1 VTDRVTIV
9 EVAARAGVAI
19 SSVSS
24 ALNDR
29 PGVSEQT
36 RARIKQAAS
45 DLGFVPSVR
54 GRSLSAKRAFTVGL
68 VVHRDPFVLESD
80 PFFGSFIGGLESVL
94 DPRGYAL
101 ILQMGSAA
109 DETLDR
115 YRRLAAGRRVDG
127 VFLNELVVDD
137 PRVALVQQLGL
148 PAVGVNPAPGF
159 PLPAVHQDVSA
170 GVHELVA
177 HLVSLGHRRFAHVA
191 GPSRF
196 VHAVHRVEAWREALV
211 AAGCDPGVLV
221 EADFTYAGGRRA
233 AAELL
238 GSAPGDGRG
247 GDRGDRP
254 TAVFCANDLAAIG
267 FMAEADARGVR
278 VPDDV
283 SVAGFDGIELGTYVR
298 PALTTL
304 TTAPRLLGAEA
315 ARLLLAAVEAP
326 EAPEAPESP
335 EASAVGVAPGVA
347 AASGVRAAV
356 GAVPTV
362 AHADIEPARL
372 LVRASTGPAPR

>member
-221 EADFTYAGGRRA
+221 EADFTYEGGRRA

-238 GSAPGDGRG
+238 GGAAADGGGAGGGRGGGRG
-247 GDRGDRP
+247 GDGDGDGDRP

-278 VPDDV
+278 VPEDI

-315 ARLLLAAVEAP
+315 ARLLLAAVETPDAVP
-326 EAPEAPESP
+326 AASP
-335 EASAVGVAPGVA
+335 GDGSAVPAVAQ
-347 AASGVRAAV
+347 
-356 GAVPTV
+356 
-362 AHADIEPARL
+362 ADIEPARL

>member
-221 EADFTYAGGRRA
+221 EADFTYEGGRRA

-238 GSAPGDGRG
+238 GGAARAGGADDGG
-247 GDRGDRP
+247 ADDGAAGRGDRP

-278 VPDDV
+278 VPEDI

-326 EAPEAPESP
+326 DAGS
-335 EASAVGVAPGVA
+335 
-347 AASGVRAAV
+347 AASGVAASSRV
-356 GAVPTV
+356 RVDEGAVPAV

-372 LVRASTGPAPR
+372 LVRASTGPVPR

>member
-1 VTDRVTIV
+1 MTQRVTIV

-29 PGVSEQT
+29 PGVSDQT
-36 RARIKQAAS
+36 RARIKQAAA
-45 DLGFVPSVR
+45 DLGFVPNVR
-54 GRSLSAKRAFTVGL
+54 GRSLSSGRAFTVGL
-68 VVHRDPFVLESD
+68 VVHRDPSVLESD

-94 DPRGYAL
+94 DPRGWAL

-137 PRVALVQQLGL
+137 PRVPLVQQLGL

-159 PLPAVHQDVSA
+159 PLPAVRQDVAA
-170 GVHELVA
+170 GVRELVD
-177 HLVSLGHRRFAHVA
+177 HLVGLGHRRFAHVA
-191 GPSRF
+191 GPARF
-196 VHAVHRVEAWREALV
+196 VHAVHRVEAWQESLV
-211 AAGCDPGVLV
+211 AAGHDPGVVV
-221 EADFTYAGGRRA
+221 EADFTYDGGRRA
-233 AAELL
+233 AADLL
-238 GSAPGDGRG
+238 SRPE
-247 GDRGDRP
+247 RP

-267 FMAEADARGVR
+267 FMAEADRLGVR

-283 SVAGFDGIELGTYVR
+283 SVAGFDGIELGSYVR

-304 TTAPRLLGAEA
+304 TTTPRLIGAEA
-315 ARLLLAAVEAP
+315 ARLLLAAVEGQAGP
-326 EAPEAPESP
+326 D
-335 EASAVGVAPGVA
+335 ASVA
-347 AASGVRAAV
+347 
-356 GAVPTV
+356 
-362 AHADIEPARL
+362 PARL
-372 LVRASTGPAPR
+372 LVRDSTAPAAR

>member
-1 VTDRVTIV
+1 VTERVTIV

-45 DLGFVPSVR
+45 DLGFVPNVR
-54 GRSLSAKRAFTVGL
+54 GRSLSAGRAFTVGL

-137 PRVALVQQLGL
+137 PRVALVEQLGL

-159 PLPAVHQDVSA
+159 PLPAVRQDVSA

-221 EADFTYAGGRRA
+221 EADFTYDGGRRA

-238 GSAPGDGRG
+238 GGGGTGRDDR

-278 VPDDV
+278 VPEDI
-283 SVAGFDGIELGTYVR
+283 SVAGFDGIELGAYVR

-315 ARLLLAAVEAP
+315 ARLLLAAVEGLGGDGGGGAGVGP
-326 EAPEAPESP
+326 GARAG
-335 EASAVGVAPGVA
+335 ASADTGA
-347 AASGVRAAV
+347 ALA
-356 GAVPTV
+356 V

-372 LVRASTGPAPR
+372 LVRASTGPSPR

>member
-1 VTDRVTIV
+1 MTDRVTIV

-54 GRSLSAKRAFTVGL
+54 GRSLSAKRAFSVGL

-191 GPSRF
+191 GPARF
-196 VHAVHRVEAWREALV
+196 VHAVHRVEAWSEALV

-221 EADFTYAGGRRA
+221 EADFTYEGGRRA

-238 GSAPGDGRG
+238 GGGAARDVGAGDGAAGR
-247 GDRGDRP
+247 RDRP

-278 VPDDV
+278 VPEDI

-315 ARLLLAAVEAP
+315 ARLLLAAVEGPDAVP
-326 EAPEAPESP
+326 AASP
-335 EASAVGVAPGVA
+335 GAGSAVPAVAQ
-347 AASGVRAAV
+347 
-356 GAVPTV
+356 
-362 AHADIEPARL
+362 ADIEPARL

>member
-1 VTDRVTIV
+1 MTDRVTIV

-36 RARIKQAAS
+36 RARIKQAAA

-221 EADFTYAGGRRA
+221 EADFTYEGGRRA

-238 GSAPGDGRG
+238 GGAARAGGAGDGG
-247 GDRGDRP
+247 ADDGAAGRGDRP

-278 VPDDV
+278 VPEDI

-315 ARLLLAAVEAP
+315 ARLLLAAVEGPDAG
-326 EAPEAPESP
+326 S
-335 EASAVGVAPGVA
+335 
-347 AASGVRAAV
+347 AASGVAASSRV
-356 GAVPTV
+356 RVDEGAVPAV

-372 LVRASTGPAPR
+372 LVRASTGTAPR

>member
-1 VTDRVTIV
+1 MAERVTIV

-36 RARIKQAAS
+36 RARIKQAAD

-54 GRSLSAKRAFTVGL
+54 GRSLSAKRAFAVGL

-137 PRVALVQQLGL
+137 PRVPLVQQLGL
-148 PAVGVNPAPGF
+148 PAVGVNPAAGF
-159 PLPAVHQDVSA
+159 PLPAVRQDDSA
-170 GVHELVA
+170 GIRELVD
-177 HLVSLGHRRFAHVA
+177 HLVALGHRRFAHVS
-191 GPSRF
+191 GPDRF
-196 VHAVHRVEAWREALV
+196 VHARRRSAAWRDALV
-211 AAGCDPGVLV
+211 AADRDPGVVV
-221 EADFTYAGGRRA
+221 EADFTYDGGARA
-233 AAELL
+233 AAQLL
-238 GSAPGDGRG
+238 GGGGAGGSARVGDGSVRV
-247 GDRGDRP
+247 DDPSERP

-267 FMAEADARGVR
+267 FMAEADRLGVR

-304 TTAPRLLGAEA
+304 TTAPRLIGAEA
-315 ARLLLAAVEAP
+315 ARLLLAAVDGDP
-326 EAPEAPESP
+326 
-335 EASAVGVAPGVA
+335 
-347 AASGVRAAV
+347 
-356 GAVPTV
+356 VPD
-362 AHADIEPARL
+362 AEIDHARL
-372 LVRASTGPAPR
+372 LVRASTAPAPR

>member
-1 VTDRVTIV
+1 MADRVTIV

-29 PGVSEQT
+29 PGVSDRT
-36 RARIKQAAS
+36 RARIKQAAD

-54 GRSLSAKRAFTVGL
+54 GRSLSAKRAFAVGL

-101 ILQMGSAA
+101 ILQMGTAA

-127 VFLNELVVDD
+127 VVLNELAVDD
-137 PRVALVQQLGL
+137 PRVPLVQQLGL

-159 PLPAVHQDVSA
+159 PLPAVRQDVSA
-170 GVHELVA
+170 GVRELVE

-196 VHAVHRVEAWREALV
+196 VHAVHRVEAWREALI
-211 AAGCDPGVLV
+211 ASDRDPGLVV
-221 EADFTYAGGRRA
+221 EADFTYEGGRRA
-233 AAELL
+233 AVDLL
-238 GSAPGDGRG
+238 GRS
-247 GDRGDRP
+247 DRP

-267 FMAEADARGVR
+267 FMTEADRLGVR
-278 VPDDV
+278 VPEEI
-283 SVAGFDGIELGTYVR
+283 SVAGFDGIELGGYVR
-298 PALTTL
+298 PALTTM
-304 TTAPRLLGAEA
+304 TTSPRLLGAEA
-315 ARLLLAAVEAP
+315 ARLLLAAVEGGGAAAGGASVGDGA
-326 EAPEAPESP
+326 EAG
-335 EASAVGVAPGVA
+335 VGAGAGVVA
-347 AASGVRAAV
+347 AAG
-356 GAVPTV
+356 GGGTE
-362 AHADIEPARL
+362 IEPARL
-372 LVRASTGPAPR
+372 LVRASTGAVPG